1 MARLLETA
9 CLIDVS
15 APPLDDLPLK
25 KINTTGTTHALAPHF
40 GYSQESWQL
49 RAKTTPGKSDC
60 LTEWSVVWDWVLAL
74 QPTAALHD

>member
-15 APPLDDLPLK
+15 APPLDDLPLRK
-25 KINTTGTTHALAPHF
+25 SAYNRDNARAGSAFRL
-40 GYSQESWQL
+40 QESWQL
-49 RAKTTPGKSDC
+49 RAKDTPGKSDC